1 MDSSVSPTHGDQE
14 GTAYNRHF
22 GCTCYHPLFLF
33 NQFGDLER
41 CECHL
46 GNVGLDVGPDGPD
59 VENAHGSYP
68 KVPSGSGKPATI
80 ASGAFA
86 AREPGP
92 FSEPAPAFRKGAEVA
107 IAVGRTARG
116 RRPLRSG
123 SPETSRL
130 NRPPEARL
138 HKRHHL
144 SLGPSRTR
152 AAGGGRAGDAAVRV
166 HRGKWPPD
174 RNLYPQFSPIKT
186 EIAIC
191 RFGSTSDASS
201 ITLWA
206 PRCRYPSGAIW
217 GIPV

>member
-1 MDSSVSPTHGDQE
+1 MAAERNFFHRWLGVVYDW
-14 GTAYNRHF
+14 
-22 GCTCYHPLFLF
+22 L
-33 NQFGDLER
+33 R

-206 PRCRYPSGAIW
+206 PVVGIQAALSGVSRYR
-217 GIPV
+217 